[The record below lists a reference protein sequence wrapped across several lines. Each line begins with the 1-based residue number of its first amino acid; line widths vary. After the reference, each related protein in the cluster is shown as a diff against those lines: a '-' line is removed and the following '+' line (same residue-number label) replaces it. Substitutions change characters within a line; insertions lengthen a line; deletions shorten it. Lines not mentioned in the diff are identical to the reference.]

1 MARTEL
7 LSPRAVAMATWRALA
22 VVVVRWRAGSVDD
35 KTMTAGALDRARLLM
50 AFFRRG
56 ETGDRARRVSVHR
69 DSGVTG
75 VLGARPQKL
84 LIALPHN
91 FFLGG
96 RGLTSHEPQKQS
108 DVR

>member
-50 AFFRRG
+50 AFFFGEEKPATEQEGCQCTGTVASRGFSAHGRR
-56 ETGDRARRVSVHR
+56 SC
-69 DSGVTG
+69 
-75 VLGARPQKL
+75 
-84 LIALPHN
+84 
-91 FFLGG
+91 
-96 RGLTSHEPQKQS
+96 
-108 DVR
+108 

>member
-1 MARTEL
+1 MARAEL

-69 DSGVTG
+69 DSGVIG